1 MHWNYE
7 DFTRAFFELTKIDL
21 SCYKERQMKR
31 RIDSLINRHN
41 YKHYEDYYRALA
53 NDKDMLASFIDYITI
68 NVSEFYRNA
77 NQWETLKRDIIP
89 MLLEKHDKLKIWSA
103 ACSTGEE
110 PYSLAMVL
118 QEFLPSNH
126 AKILATDI
134 DREVLKK
141 AKKGIYLE
149 KSLQSLPKSYVDKY
163 FTIKDGFY
171 IIDEKIKKSVEF
183 RQHNLLMDPFPVGCH
198 LIICRNVLI
207 YFTEEAKN
215 QLYLKFR
222 ESLVSEGVLF
232 VGSTEHI
239 TFPQKYGFESVRTFF
254 YKKIKEDN
262 YQGKDK
268 R

>member
-41 YKHYEDYYRALA
+41 YKHYEDYYRALVT
-53 NDKDMLASFIDYITI
+53 DKVMLTTFIDYITI
-68 NVSEFYRNA
+68 NVSEFYRNS
-77 NQWETLKRDIIP
+77 NQWDTLKSDIIP
-89 MLLEKHDKLKIWSA
+89 MLLEKHDSLKIWSA

-118 QEFLPSNH
+118 QDFLPLNRV
-126 AKILATDI
+126 KIIATDI
-134 DREVLKK
+134 DREVLRK
-141 AKKGIYLE
+141 AKEGIYLE
-149 KSLQSLPKSYVDKY
+149 KALQSLPKSYIDRY
-163 FTIKDGFY
+163 FTVKDDLY
-171 IIDEKIKKSVEF
+171 IIDENIKKNVEF
-183 RQHNLLMDPFPVGCH
+183 RQHNLLMDPYPKGCH

-207 YFTEEAKN
+207 YFTEETKN

-222 ESLVSEGVLF
+222 ESLESNGVLF

-239 TFPQKYGFESVRTFF
+239 IFPQKYGFESVRTFF
-254 YKKIKEDN
+254 YKKIQEE
-262 YQGKDK
+262 
-268 R
+268 

>member
-1 MHWNYE
+1 
-7 DFTRAFFELTKIDL
+7 
-21 SCYKERQMKR
+21 
-31 RIDSLINRHN
+31 
-41 YKHYEDYYRALA
+41 
-53 NDKDMLASFIDYITI
+53 
-68 NVSEFYRNA
+68 
-77 NQWETLKRDIIP
+77 
-89 MLLEKHDKLKIWSA
+89 
-103 ACSTGEE
+103 
-110 PYSLAMVL
+110 MVL

-239 TFPQKYGFESVRTFF
+239 IFPQKYGFESVRTFF

-262 YQGKDK
+262 YQEGQTLKCNYNIIILRSIGAK
-268 R
+268 GGVEPHERFAH